1 MPMTSLDKN
10 PFITNFVS
18 EMQGRYGML
27 EHGLS
32 NSEWIMKNTKLL
44 GINFSLIDHEFQE
57 KIIND
62 TAQHLVVKKCSQVGL
77 TEIIVR
83 VILAF
88 IARHQGTTCIMT
100 QPTRTMALNF
110 STTRVDDIIQE
121 SPLLKNLL
129 DRKVDSKELKALG
142 KSYLYIKGTKGS
154 SSAISVPADMIVTDE
169 YDFSD
174 LAVVGKYNSRLS
186 HSKYKIIK
194 RFSTPTIP
202 NFAIS
207 KEFDMSTQQ
216 HYLMKC
222 PKCNHWNNHDFFEDV
237 VVLHPD
243 YKDVAL
249 DDIEMDDL
257 VNIGPDQVQLL
268 CQKCRAPMTYHD
280 YKDME
285 WVAKHPGRYIS
296 GYQVRPWNTAMQR
309 PFDLLRSRED
319 YELYSDWVNFGLGED
334 YIDANQIFDT
344 SKITEM
350 NLSLHAPMFLGIDFG
365 KDCWLVTG
373 FKSPEGEVAIT
384 RKEKVSEHDI
394 LERVKTIIREEFVLG
409 MVLDALP
416 QTKLSSDIRNLLPGT
431 AYTAYYSD
439 NQKDYYQIKG
449 NDEDVTIARTQLFDK
464 VLAIKEIFVQKNEN
478 TNLFKEHMQGM
489 VKQRLKD
496 DVVESER
503 YVKVKADHFLHA
515 LGYMYLAADIFSSS
529 GSHFAMPTMTTTK
542 IK

>member
-1 MPMTSLDKN
+1 MSN
-10 PFITNFVS
+10 PFVLNFIS
-18 EMQGRYGML
+18 ELQGRYGML

-32 NSEWIMKNTKLL
+32 TSDWICKNTRLL
-44 GINFSLIDHEFQE
+44 NANFSIVDHEFQE
-57 KIIND
+57 KIMND
-62 TAQHLVVKKCSQVGL
+62 NAQHQVIKKCSQVGL
-77 TEIIVR
+77 TEIVVR
-83 VILAF
+83 VALAF
-88 IARHQGTTCIMT
+88 LVRHQGTTCIMT

-110 STTRVDDIIQE
+110 STTRVDDIITE
-121 SPLLKNLL
+121 APLIRNLL

-142 KSYLYIKGTKGS
+142 KSFLYIKGTKGA
-154 SSAISVPADMIVTDE
+154 SSAISVPADMILTDE

-186 HSKYKIIK
+186 HSKYKLIK

-222 PKCNHWNNHDFFEDV
+222 PHCNHWNEHDFFKDV
-237 VVLHPD
+237 VVLHKD
-243 YKDVAL
+243 YQSVAPA
-249 DDIEMDDL
+249 DITIDDL
-257 VNIGPDQVQLL
+257 VNIGPDQVQML
-268 CQKCRAPMTYHD
+268 CQKCRQPLVYHD
-280 YKDME
+280 YTEME
-285 WVAKHPGRYIS
+285 WVAKQPGRYIS

-319 YELYSDWVNFGLGED
+319 YELYADWVNFGLGED
-334 YIDANQIFDT
+334 YIDANQIFDP

-350 NLSLHAPMFLGIDFG
+350 TLSLGMPIFIGIDFG

-373 FKSPEGEVAIT
+373 FKNPDGVVVVN
-384 RKEKVSEHDI
+384 RKEKVNEHDI
-394 LERVKTIIREEFVLG
+394 LERVETILREEFVLG

-416 QTKLSSDIRNLLPGT
+416 QTKLSADIRELMPKGT

-449 NDEDVTIARTQLFDK
+449 NEEDVTIARTQLFDK
-464 VLAIKEIFVQKNEN
+464 VLSIKELVVQKDKN
-478 TNLFKEHMQGM
+478 TELFKDHLQGM

-496 DVVESER
+496 DVIESER

-515 LGYMYLAADIFSSS
+515 LGYMYVAADIFAGSSN
-529 GSHFAMPTMTTTK
+529 HFAMPDVTTTT

>member
-1 MPMTSLDKN
+1 
-10 PFITNFVS
+10 
-18 EMQGRYGML
+18 MQGRYGML
-27 EHGLS
+27 EKGMT
-32 NSEWIMKNTKLL
+32 NSQWITKNTKLL
-44 GINFSLIDHEFQE
+44 GMNFSLHDHEFQE
-57 KIIND
+57 QIIND
-62 TAQHLVVKKCSQVGL
+62 DSQHLVVKKCSQVGL

-88 IARHQGTTCIMT
+88 IARHQGTTAIMT

-121 SPLLKNLL
+121 SPLLLNLL

-186 HSKYKIIK
+186 HSKYKLIK

-207 KEFDMSTQQ
+207 KEFDLSTQN

-222 PKCNHWNNHDFFEDV
+222 PHCRHWNNHDFFKDV
-237 VVLHPD
+237 VILHPD
-243 YKDVAL
+243 YKDVRPE
-249 DDIEMDDL
+249 DVTVDDL
-257 VNIGPDQVQLL
+257 VNIGPDQVQML
-268 CQKCRAPMTYHD
+268 CQKCRKPLVYHD
-280 YKDME
+280 YTDME
-285 WVAKHPGRYIS
+285 WVAKHPDRYIS

-309 PFDLLRSRED
+309 PFDLIRSRED
-319 YELYSDWVNFGLGED
+319 YNLYADWVNFGLGED
-334 YIDANQIFDT
+334 YIDANQIFDV
-344 SKITEM
+344 SKITEVA
-350 NLSLHAPMFLGIDFG
+350 LSMGMPIFIGIDFG

-373 FKSPEGEVAIT
+373 TKNSDGELIIN
-384 RKEKVSEHDI
+384 RKEKVSENDI
-394 LERVKTIIREEFVLG
+394 KQRVEDIIRDEFVLG

-416 QTKLSSDIRNLLPGT
+416 QTKLSSDIRNLLPGS

-449 NDEDVTIARTQLFDK
+449 NEEDVTIARTQLFDK
-464 VLAIKEIFVQKNEN
+464 VLSVKDMIVQKGEN
-478 TNLFKEHMQGM
+478 TQLFKEHMQGM

-515 LGYMYLAADIFSSS
+515 VGYMYCAADIFAGSS
-529 GSHFAMPTMTTTK
+529 SHFAMPSMTTSK
-542 IK
+542 MK